1 MVWPALL
8 PPWLRTITSAL
19 LVSTSMILPF
29 QFKLGQKIVPTHQAR
44 RSRDLPTNDKNRPFP
59 RTLFSTHAFQPS
71 IKKSDH
77 PPRRLRKK
85 DDAHYSIDH
94 SDSLAARSFADLAVQ
109 HRLGLLSKR
118 RARIDS
124 VDRDNS

>member
-1 MVWPALL
+1 
-8 PPWLRTITSAL
+8 
-19 LVSTSMILPF
+19 LPF
-29 QFKLGQKIVPTHQAR
+29 QFKLGQKIFPTHPAR

-59 RTLFSTHAFQPS
+59 RKLFSTHAFQPS

-94 SDSLAARSFADLAVQ
+94 SDSFAARSFADLAVQ

-124 VDRDNS
+124 VDRDNSRPGGATLL